1 VVICIGRKRSEKKS
15 KKGNILKNSNVKI
28 GIVLSAIIIII
39 AISGIYASTLSD
51 QPSENNNS
59 ESDQPSENNNS
70 EVDEGDNF
78 AFTALDGSVKHLSD
92 YRGKVVIL
100 DMWATWCSPCQY
112 QMLDLKKAY
121 DNYSRNELEILSIN
135 IDSREDVQQIQDF
148 IGQFAQYGYELNWIF
163 GMENDDLGDYMP
175 SGSIPTL
182 CMFDQKGNLYFSH
195 AGFSPYSEIPEG
207 FPEDTVT
214 LVQKIEELI

>member
-1 VVICIGRKRSEKKS
+1 MVICIGRKRSGKKS
-15 KKGNILKNSNVKI
+15 KKETILKSSSVKM
-28 GIVLSAIIIII
+28 GIVISAIIVII

-59 ESDQPSENNNS
+59 D
-70 EVDEGDNF
+70 VDEGDDF
-78 AFTALDGSVKHLSD
+78 AFTALDGSEMHLSD
-92 YRGKVVIL
+92 YRGKIVIL

-135 IDSREDVQQIQDF
+135 IDSSETAQQIENF
-148 IGQFAQYGYELNWIF
+148 IDQFAQYGYDLSWIF
-163 GMENDDLGDYMP
+163 GMEDDSLDEYMP

-182 CMFDQKGNLYFSH
+182 CIFDQKGNLYFSH

>member
-1 VVICIGRKRSEKKS
+1 MVICIIRKRYEKKS
-15 KKGNILKNSNVKI
+15 KKENILKSSSVKI
-28 GIVLSAIIIII
+28 GIVISAVIVIT

-51 QPSENNNS
+51 QPSENNN
-59 ESDQPSENNNS
+59 P
-70 EVDEGDNF
+70 EVDKGDNF
-78 AFTALDGSVKHLSD
+78 AFTALDDSVKHLSD
-92 YRGKVVIL
+92 YRGKIVIL

-135 IDSREDVQQIQDF
+135 IDSREDVQQIRDF
-148 IGQFAQYGYELNWIF
+148 IDQFAQYGYELNWVF
-163 GMENDDLGDYMP
+163 GMEDDDLDGYMP

-182 CMFDQKGNLYFSH
+182 CIFDQKGNLYFSH

-214 LVQKIEELI
+214 LVQKIEELL

>member
-39 AISGIYASTLSD
+39 AISGIYASTL
-51 QPSENNNS
+51 
-59 ESDQPSENNNS
+59 SDQPSENNNS

-175 SGSIPTL
+175 SESIPTL

>member
-1 VVICIGRKRSEKKS
+1 MICIGRKRSGKKS
-15 KKGNILKNSNVKI
+15 KKETILKSSSVKM
-28 GIVLSAIIIII
+28 GIVISAIIVII

-59 ESDQPSENNNS
+59 D
-70 EVDEGDNF
+70 VDEGDDF
-78 AFTALDGSVKHLSD
+78 AFTALDGSEMHLSD
-92 YRGKVVIL
+92 YRGKIVIL

-135 IDSREDVQQIQDF
+135 IDSSETAQQIENF
-148 IGQFAQYGYELNWIF
+148 IDQFAQYGYDLSWIF
-163 GMENDDLGDYMP
+163 GMEDDSLDEYMP

-182 CMFDQKGNLYFSH
+182 CIFDQKGNLYFSH

>member
-15 KKGNILKNSNVKI
+15 KKENILKNSNVKI
-28 GIVLSAIIIII
+28 VIVLSVIIVII

-51 QPSENNNS
+51 QPSENNN
-59 ESDQPSENNNS
+59 P

-148 IGQFAQYGYELNWIF
+148 IGQFTHMTIIVEMNWK
-163 GMENDDLGDYMP
+163 YY
-175 SGSIPTL
+175 
-182 CMFDQKGNLYFSH
+182 Q
-195 AGFSPYSEIPEG
+195 
-207 FPEDTVT
+207 
-214 LVQKIEELI
+214 

>member
-1 VVICIGRKRSEKKS
+1 MVICIGRKRSEKKS
-15 KKGNILKNSNVKI
+15 KKENILKSSSVKM
-28 GIVLSAIIIII
+28 GIVISAVIVII

-59 ESDQPSENNNS
+59 D
-70 EVDEGDNF
+70 VDEGDDF
-78 AFTALDGSVKHLSD
+78 AFTALDGSEMHLSD
-92 YRGKVVIL
+92 YRGKIVIL

-135 IDSREDVQQIQDF
+135 IDSSETAQQIENF
-148 IGQFAQYGYELNWIF
+148 IDQFAQYGYDLSWIF
-163 GMENDDLGDYMP
+163 GMEDDSLDEYMP

-182 CMFDQKGNLYFSH
+182 CIFDQKGNLYFSH

-214 LVQKIEELI
+214 LAQKIEELI

>member
-1 VVICIGRKRSEKKS
+1 M
-15 KKGNILKNSNVKI
+15 
-28 GIVLSAIIIII
+28 GIVISAVIVII
-39 AISGIYASTLSD
+39 AISGIFASILSD
-51 QPSENNNS
+51 QSSEKNS
-59 ESDQPSENNNS
+59 S
-70 EVDEGDNF
+70 EVGEGDDF
-78 AFTALDGSVKHLSD
+78 AFTALDGSEMHLSD
-92 YRGKVVIL
+92 YRGKIVIL

-135 IDSREDVQQIQDF
+135 IDSREDVQQIRDF

-182 CMFDQKGNLYFSH
+182 CIFDQKGNLYFSH
-195 AGFSPYSEIPEG
+195 AGISPYSEIPEE

>member
-15 KKGNILKNSNVKI
+15 KKENILKNSNVKI
-28 GIVLSAIIIII
+28 VIVLSVIIVII

-51 QPSENNNS
+51 QPSENNN
-59 ESDQPSENNNS
+59 P

-148 IGQFAQYGYELNWIF
+148 IGQFTQYGYELNWIF

-214 LVQKIEELI
+214 LVQKIEELL

>member
-1 VVICIGRKRSEKKS
+1 MVICIGRKRSEKKS
-15 KKGNILKNSNVKI
+15 KKENILKSSSVKM
-28 GIVLSAIIIII
+28 GIIISAIIVII

-59 ESDQPSENNNS
+59 E
-70 EVDEGDNF
+70 VDKGDDF
-78 AFTALDGSVKHLSD
+78 AFTALDGSEMHLSD
-92 YRGKVVIL
+92 YRGKIVIL

-135 IDSREDVQQIQDF
+135 IDSSENVQQIQNF
-148 IGQFAQYGYELNWIF
+148 INQFAQYGYELNWIF
-163 GMENDDLGDYMP
+163 GMEDDSLDKYMP

-214 LVQKIEELI
+214 LAQKIEELI

>member
-1 VVICIGRKRSEKKS
+1 M
-15 KKGNILKNSNVKI
+15 
-28 GIVLSAIIIII
+28 GIVISAVIVII

-59 ESDQPSENNNS
+59 EVE
-70 EVDEGDNF
+70 EGDDF
-78 AFTALDGSVKHLSD
+78 AFTALDGSEMHLSD
-92 YRGKVVIL
+92 YRGKIVIL

-135 IDSREDVQQIQDF
+135 IDSREDAQQIQDF
-148 IGQFAQYGYELNWIF
+148 IDQFAQYDYELSWVF
-163 GMENDDLGDYMP
+163 GMEDDSLDEYMP

-182 CMFDQKGNLYFSH
+182 CIFDQKGNLYFSH

-214 LVQKIEELI
+214 LVQKIEELIY

>member
-1 VVICIGRKRSEKKS
+1 MGIIISVVI
-15 KKGNILKNSNVKI
+15 V
-28 GIVLSAIIIII
+28 II

-59 ESDQPSENNNS
+59 E
-70 EVDEGDNF
+70 VDEGDDF
-78 AFTALDGSVKHLSD
+78 AFTALGGSEMHLSD
-92 YRGKVVIL
+92 YRGKIVIL

-135 IDSREDVQQIQDF
+135 IDSREDVQQIRDF
-148 IGQFAQYGYELNWIF
+148 IDQFAQYGYELNWIF
-163 GMENDDLGDYMP
+163 GMEDDSLDGYMP

-182 CMFDQKGNLYFSH
+182 CIFDQKGNLYFSH
-195 AGFSPYSEIPEG
+195 EGFSPYSEIPEG
-207 FPEDTVT
+207 FPEDTIT

>member
-1 VVICIGRKRSEKKS
+1 VVICISRKRSEKKS
-15 KKGNILKNSNVKI
+15 NRENILKSSSVKM
-28 GIVLSAIIIII
+28 GIVISVVIVII

-59 ESDQPSENNNS
+59 EVE
-70 EVDEGDNF
+70 EGDDF
-78 AFTALDGSVKHLSD
+78 AFTALDGSEMHLSD

-135 IDSREDVQQIQDF
+135 IDSREDVQQIRDF
-148 IGQFAQYGYELNWIF
+148 IDQFAQYGYELNWIF
-163 GMENDDLGDYMP
+163 GMEDDSLDGYMP

-182 CMFDQKGNLYFSH
+182 CIFDQKGNLYFSH
-195 AGFSPYSEIPEG
+195 AGFNPYSEIPEG

-214 LVQKIEELI
+214 LVQKIEELIY

>member
-1 VVICIGRKRSEKKS
+1 VVICIGRKKSEKKS
-15 KKGNILKNSNVKI
+15 KKETILKSSSVKM
-28 GIVLSAIIIII
+28 GIVISVVIVII

-51 QPSENNNS
+51 QSSENNNS
-59 ESDQPSENNNS
+59 EL
-70 EVDEGDNF
+70 DEGDNF

-148 IGQFAQYGYELNWIF
+148 IGQFAQYGYELNWVF
-163 GMENDDLGDYMP
+163 GMENDDLDAYMP

-214 LVQKIEELI
+214 IVQKIEELI

>member
-1 VVICIGRKRSEKKS
+1 MVICIGRKRSEKKS

-39 AISGIYASTLSD
+39 AISGIYASTL
-51 QPSENNNS
+51 
-59 ESDQPSENNNS
+59 SDQPSENNNS

-175 SGSIPTL
+175 SESIPTL

>member
-1 VVICIGRKRSEKKS
+1 MVICIGRKRSEKKS
-15 KKGNILKNSNVKI
+15 KKETILKSSSVKM
-28 GIVLSAIIIII
+28 GIVISVVIVII

-59 ESDQPSENNNS
+59 E
-70 EVDEGDNF
+70 VDEGDDF